1 MEEKIVCTMKKFRK
15 SSDGE
20 KVLDVQMVE
29 CDKIKVFCQKGKA
42 QVDDTEIIDTVFV
55 HYRDH
60 KGRSVQLSLRENP
73 EVTKVIRERIFK
85 EFGKMKIK
93 AEGNLV
99 AFSGQPCIEF
109 VVTSDASCYER
120 NRFKFFSYA
129 RCEPGLWKFDPIQPK
144 RKPKIRRLDL
154 EEIVAAET
162 VERKLGKSLGKISDT
177 CPELAGISINHEK
190 IASTVSAGKRK

>member
-1 MEEKIVCTMKKFRK
+1 MCTMKKFRK
-15 SSDGE
+15 NENGE
-20 KVLDVQMVE
+20 KSLEIQLVE
-29 CDKIKVFCQKGKA
+29 CEKIKVFIQKSKA
-42 QVDDTEIIDTVFV
+42 QVDEEDIIDTVFV

-60 KGRSVQLSLRENP
+60 KGRPVQLGLRENP
-73 EVTKVIRERIFK
+73 EVTKVIREKIFK
-85 EFGKMKIK
+85 EFGKIKIK

-109 VVTSDASCYER
+109 VVAADASCFER
-120 NRFKFFSYA
+120 NRFKYFSYA

-144 RKPKIRRLDL
+144 HKPKIRRLDL

-190 IASTVSAGKRK
+190 IADAASAGKRK